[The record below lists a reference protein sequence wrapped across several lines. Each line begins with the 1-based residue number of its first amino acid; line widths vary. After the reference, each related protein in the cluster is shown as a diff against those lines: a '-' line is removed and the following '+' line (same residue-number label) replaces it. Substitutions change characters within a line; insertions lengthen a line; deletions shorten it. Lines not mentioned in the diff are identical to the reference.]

1 MRPIKIE
8 PGLKLDLAVAEVIGL
23 ENTYLGMD
31 CVLITSCDWD
41 RMYEIQHSTTEGPI
55 ACKKFAP
62 STDLNAAFAA
72 AEWTKLF
79 QDWFLAK
86 RTKGWYL
93 EVFEGRPMD
102 IAETP
107 TPALAI
113 CAAILKLKEFGL
125 PRIKSE

>member
-1 MRPIKIE
+1 MRPIKIV
-8 PGLKLDLAVAEVIGL
+8 PGPELDLAVAEAIGL
-23 ENTYLGMD
+23 EDTYLGMD

-41 RMYEIQHSTTEGPI
+41 EMCGIEHFTTEGPI

-72 AEWTKLF
+72 AEKIGLF
-79 QDWFLAK
+79 LDWMLAK
-86 RTKGWYL
+86 WEKSWHFY
-93 EVFEGRPMD
+93 EEGLSLKNVD
-102 IAETP
+102 AS

-113 CAAILKLKEFGL
+113 CAAILKLKKFGL